1 MINEARTKINDEMEK
16 ENNPYVKLIG
26 EYLLEVI
33 KNNETAAEKIL
44 DKDKSI
50 MKSFDEMRKVAEKVK
65 VGNMAMISDEEGFSI
80 VLKYFGIEKSEPKVI
95 DDIKAV
101 NIIER
106 KVDKEEASEDMLDI
120 SLDAYL

>member
-1 MINEARTKINDEMEK
+1 MINKAITKINDEMKK

-80 VLKYFGIEKSEPKVI
+80 VLKYFGIEKSGPKASAY
-95 DDIKAV
+95 IKAADV
-101 NIIER
+101 MPKEN
-106 KVDKEEASEDMLDI
+106 KEEAI
-120 SLDAYL
+120 

>member
-1 MINEARTKINDEMEK
+1 MINKAITKINDEMKK

-50 MKSFDEMRKVAEKVK
+50 MKSSEEMRKAAEKVK

-80 VLKYFGIEKSEPKVI
+80 VLKYFGIEKSGPKASAY
-95 DDIKAV
+95 IKAADV
-101 NIIER
+101 MPKEN
-106 KVDKEEASEDMLDI
+106 KEEAIEDMLNI